1 MAADEL
7 RRVGTD
13 FVNNVT
19 VSQIKQLLDDLTTQR
34 VLNEEE
40 KDSVL
45 EENPSRADQA
55 QHFIDMMLKKGN
67 VACMK
72 MINILMEE
80 HPEFSL
86 TLGLT
91 PLPLLVDQLDLDN
104 SPMYILNEE
113 APRLALIITN
123 KTFKNTRL
131 NRSGAEKDEEIMEAL
146 LRSLRYEVVM
156 HEDLTG
162 KQIEKAV
169 SEFSKDQRLKQAD
182 SAFVVI
188 MSHGKMGAVYGVNW
202 TEEEPDEFLIDN
214 IYEYL
219 STESCPA
226 LLNKPKIIIIQA
238 CRGAK
243 NGAVIVCDNVASDS
257 AAGAETQPGPSAPH
271 AVEECL
277 EEDTLFPGT
286 GKKMRLAHQEKDFL
300 SFLSSTPDTVS
311 YRDTR
316 QGSLLIQYIDQVFQ
330 AYSHECD
337 IEVLFRKVMR
347 RFESKL
353 TNKKQMPTKDRC
365 TLTRRFYLYD

>member
-7 RRVGTD
+7 RRVRKG
-13 FVNNVT
+13 FVENVT
-19 VSQIKQLLDDLTTQR
+19 VPQIRQLLDDLRTQE

-45 EENPSRADQA
+45 EENPSRADKA
-55 QHFIDMMLKKGN
+55 RTLIDMVLKKGN
-67 VACMK
+67 VGCTK
-72 MINILMEE
+72 MINILKKE
-80 HPEFSL
+80 HPQTCL
-86 TLGLT
+86 ALGLNA
-91 PLPLLVDQLDLDN
+91 PPVVQRDLAPNPGAEDIY
-104 SPMYILNEE
+104 PLNEE

-123 KTFKNTRL
+123 KTFKNARL
-131 NRSGAEKDEEIMEAL
+131 NRSGAEKDEANMEAL
-146 LRSLRYEVVM
+146 LRSQRYEVVT
-156 HEDLTG
+156 HKDLTG

-188 MSHGKMGAVYGVNW
+188 MSHGKMGAVLGVNW

-214 IYEYL
+214 IFKYL

-243 NGAVIVCDNVASDS
+243 SGAVIVSDNIASDS
-257 AAGAETQPGPSAPH
+257 AGGAEAQPAPH

-277 EEDTLFPGT
+277 EEDTLHF
-286 GKKMRLAHQEKDFL
+286 AHQEKDFVYL
-300 SFLSSTPDTVS
+300 LSSTPDTVS

-330 AYSHECD
+330 ASSRVDD
-337 IEVLFRKVMR
+337 IEELFRKVMR
-347 RFESKL
+347 CFESKL

-365 TLTRRFYLYD
+365 TLTRRFYLFPRH